1 MRRQQCLRFE
11 LQSVVTQATL
21 TIQGYQTTPG
31 DEGTRP
37 LITTATNSTDLFT
50 TSSNSGTQI
59 WDNLQMTNT
68 ASTKATGIRQLSQ
81 HGTSQS
87 WTVRNCVL
95 SGFAEGLDS
104 DNNGA
109 TYDVSWIHVIGTEI
123 SNCTVL
129 AIGCNTGNLVVLG
142 CNLHDCPMLIYAPS
156 SNNVCYVGWSQ
167 LWNATGTATSQGAI
181 YFTGSQIIVEH
192 CNFYNDAGYVLN
204 LSSIARILLW
214 NNVLYGNNQLLL
226 SAPSG
231 NVATYSAAASRN
243 NAVGGNTTTWGS
255 PWSTIPGNIALTA
268 NPWVSPSTG
277 NFSLN
282 STTGGGLSC
291 KEAGFPNSWPDSAA
305 TGYLDIG
312 PVQSQGAA
320 GAGNSAYA
328 FVS

>member
-1 MRRQQCLRFE
+1 LIASGEGRKGCGAISDEYFNEVDREVRRQQCLRFE

-123 SNCTVL
+123 SNCT
-129 AIGCNTGNLVVLG
+129 IGCNTGNLVDNEQLQVSVSDTG
-142 CNLHDCPMLIYAPS
+142 
-156 SNNVCYVGWSQ
+156 VGLPPQQEDQIFNAFVTTKPHGTGMGLRISRSIIESHGGR
-167 LWNATGTATSQGAI
+167 LWATGASGRGATFQ
-181 YFTGSQIIVEH
+181 FT
-192 CNFYNDAGYVLN
+192 L
-204 LSSIARILLW
+204 
-214 NNVLYGNNQLLL
+214 
-226 SAPSG
+226 P
-231 NVATYSAAASRN
+231 
-243 NAVGGNTTTWGS
+243 
-255 PWSTIPGNIALTA
+255 
-268 NPWVSPSTG
+268 
-277 NFSLN
+277 
-282 STTGGGLSC
+282 
-291 KEAGFPNSWPDSAA
+291 AA
-305 TGYLDIG
+305 TGGRLIK
-312 PVQSQGAA
+312 SQEHKRGRRPPE
-320 GAGNSAYA
+320 
-328 FVS
+328 